1 MKKSKCRVLLCLCAA
16 LVCMLSLSVSA
27 FASANDTESGTV
39 FSISTQETTMDPNKV
54 DMDLALQDKDYLIG
68 IVVTN
73 GSLLNVRVGGGT
85 DYALIDQLYPG
96 EQVAVLSQ
104 EGDWYQVLIPG
115 KTGYV
120 YKDYL
125 RISDT
130 VFPTDDMASFTDLL
144 LSMLNAC
151 ASSEKLTPEGNLTLV
166 DDIQQ
171 TESVD
176 SNGEVHSKQF
186 VTLQSKNGNY
196 FYLVI
201 DRSGETENVYFLNLV
216 DEADL
221 MALME
226 DGEVTP
232 KSCTCK
238 DKCTAGHVDITC
250 PVCATDMTECVG
262 KEPIQEQTDTDTE
275 GNKDEQQPEEKKDT
289 NPALIIVLVLALGGG
304 AAYYFLKV
312 KKNQPKTKGSTDLN
326 EYDFGEDNTEMEFE
340 PYEEISAES
349 TGEAPKSNEGT
360 DEE

>member
-1 MKKSKCRVLLCLCAA
+1 MKKNSKIRTLLCLCAA

-27 FASANDTESGTV
+27 FAAEDCFASDETGNTV
-39 FSISTQETTMDPNKV
+39 PPDAIETLTISQKDVSLKSDGSNATFEIDPNAV
-54 DMDLALQDKDYLIG
+54 DMADAMKSIL
-68 IVVTN
+68 
-73 GSLLNVRVGGGT
+73 SLFGG
-85 DYALIDQLYPG
+85 
-96 EQVAVLSQ
+96 
-104 EGDWYQVLIPG
+104 
-115 KTGYV
+115 
-120 YKDYL
+120 
-125 RISDT
+125 
-130 VFPTDDMASFTDLL
+130 
-144 LSMLNAC
+144 NA
-151 ASSEKLTPEGNLTLV
+151 LTPEGNLTLV

-176 SNGEVHSKQF
+176 SNGVVHSKQF

-226 DGEVTP
+226 GGEVTP
-232 KSCTCK
+232 KTCTCK
-238 DKCTAGHVDITC
+238 DKCVAGHVDTTC
-250 PVCATDMTECVG
+250 PVCSTNMTECTG
-262 KEPIQEQTDTDTE
+262 KEPVQEQNDTDTE
-275 GNKDEQQPEEKKDT
+275 ENKDEQQPKEKKST

-326 EYDFGEDNTEMEFE
+326 EYDFGEDDTEMEFD
-340 PYEEISAES
+340 PYEEIPAET
-349 TGEAPKSNEGT
+349 TGEAPEANEGT

>member
-1 MKKSKCRVLLCLCAA
+1 MKKNSKIRTLLCLCAA

-27 FASANDTESGTV
+27 FAAEDCFASDETGNTV
-39 FSISTQETTMDPNKV
+39 PPDAIETLTISQKDVSLNSDGSNAAFEIDPNAV
-54 DMDLALQDKDYLIG
+54 DMADAMKSIL
-68 IVVTN
+68 
-73 GSLLNVRVGGGT
+73 SLFGG
-85 DYALIDQLYPG
+85 
-96 EQVAVLSQ
+96 
-104 EGDWYQVLIPG
+104 
-115 KTGYV
+115 
-120 YKDYL
+120 
-125 RISDT
+125 
-130 VFPTDDMASFTDLL
+130 
-144 LSMLNAC
+144 NA
-151 ASSEKLTPEGNLTLV
+151 LTPEGNLTLV

-176 SNGEVHSKQF
+176 SNGVVHSKQF

-226 DGEVTP
+226 GGEVTP
-232 KSCTCK
+232 KTCTCK
-238 DKCTAGHVDITC
+238 DKCVAGHVDTTC
-250 PVCATDMTECVG
+250 PVCSTNMTECTG
-262 KEPIQEQTDTDTE
+262 KEPVQEQSDTDTE
-275 GNKDEQQPEEKKDT
+275 ENKDEQQPEEKKST

-326 EYDFGEDNTEMEFE
+326 EYDFGEDDTEMEFE
-340 PYEEISAES
+340 PYEEIPAES
-349 TGEAPKSNEGT
+349 TGEAPEANEGT